1 MVWPTDSELD
11 CVMDRRRPLD
21 VGARAPLL
29 HGPPNL
35 FVAEAEKF
43 RTRSLGER
51 ARKPQE
57 REAS

>member
-1 MVWPTDSELD
+1 MVWLTDSELD
-11 CVMDRRRPLD
+11 CVMTAPAHSMS
-21 VGARAPLL
+21 ARATPSLRRL
-29 HGPPNL
+29 PNL